1 MTAARLLAL
10 LTVAFGLSLGGA
22 GAQERSFPRPSQP
35 GVFDFYVLALSWSP
49 GFCAAGGGERGREQC
64 QSGVHLG
71 FVVHGLWP
79 QFEKGYPSDC
89 DTGRP
94 LSRMALDAAKGLFP
108 TEGLVRHEWRRHGSC
123 TGRSPQD
130 YFADVRQARSAVKV
144 PDEFERL
151 KREEEVAPVD
161 IQRAFERVNPRLR
174 PGMMAVQ
181 CSRGYLQEVRICMS
195 KDLREFRP
203 CPDVLRSACKA
214 PSIKVTPSL

>member
-1 MTAARLLAL
+1 M
-10 LTVAFGLSLGGA
+10 
-22 GAQERSFPRPSQP
+22 
-35 GVFDFYVLALSWSP
+35 
-49 GFCAAGGGERGREQC
+49 
-64 QSGVHLG
+64 
-71 FVVHGLWP
+71 
-79 QFEKGYPSDC
+79 
-89 DTGRP
+89 
-94 LSRMALDAAKGLFP
+94 SRIALDAAKGLFP
-108 TEGLVRHEWRRHGSC
+108 TEGLARHEWRRHGSC

-161 IQRAFERVNPRLR
+161 IQRAFERVNSRLR

-195 KDLREFRP
+195 KDLRDFRP
-203 CPDVLRSACKA
+203 CPDVVRSACKA